1 MATKLL
7 TYNKNTIMKKILI
20 AVMVLSFA
28 ALSACKKDKLATVSS
43 TITAPVL
50 YTPQAD
56 TTITVTPA
64 DSSQV
69 FKVTWNK
76 SDYGVSSVN
85 SYFIE
90 VDSAGKNFSKNIV
103 LANLSSVNTLAFS
116 ISNGSLND
124 KLMAGLGLTANALS
138 TIELRIGSAIYG
150 ADTVYSKSIK
160 IAFTTYK
167 ALAPDKLW
175 LPGSYEGYNPGAA
188 PTIPHVTTFTFEGYA
203 YFSAAGNFKFTSA
216 PDYSHVNYGDAGNG
230 KLTTDGNAGG
240 IVYNSAGVY
249 LLDADIQNL
258 TYSASYIST
267 FGIIGP
273 ATPQGWNASTP
284 MAYNQ
289 TTGLWTITLDLVG
302 GNPLK
307 FRANDAWDINYGPL
321 DSNALAGTLQF
332 NNPGS
337 ITIVDSGNYTITLD
351 MTKTTHPD
359 YYYTIVKN

>member
-1 MATKLL
+1 M
-7 TYNKNTIMKKILI
+7 
-20 AVMVLSFA
+20 
-28 ALSACKKDKLATVSS
+28 
-43 TITAPVL
+43 
-50 YTPQAD
+50 
-56 TTITVTPA
+56 
-64 DSSQV
+64 
-69 FKVTWNK
+69 
-76 SDYGVSSVN
+76 
-85 SYFIE
+85 
-90 VDSAGKNFSKNIV
+90 
-103 LANLSSVNTLAFS
+103 
-116 ISNGSLND
+116 
-124 KLMAGLGLTANALS
+124 
-138 TIELRIGSAIYG
+138 
-150 ADTVYSKSIK
+150 
-160 IAFTTYK
+160 
-167 ALAPDKLW
+167 
-175 LPGSYEGYNPGAA
+175 
-188 PTIPHVTTFTFEGYA
+188 
-203 YFSAAGNFKFTSA
+203 
-216 PDYSHVNYGDAGNG
+216 
-230 KLTTDGNAGG
+230 
-240 IVYNSAGVY
+240 
-249 LLDADIQNL
+249 LDADIQNL